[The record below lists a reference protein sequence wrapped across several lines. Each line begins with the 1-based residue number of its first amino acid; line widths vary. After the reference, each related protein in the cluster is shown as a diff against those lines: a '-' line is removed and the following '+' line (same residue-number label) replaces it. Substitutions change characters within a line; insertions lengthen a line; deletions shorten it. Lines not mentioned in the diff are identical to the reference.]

1 MNGRRLQLA
10 KLMAPDRDPAIANA
24 LKARAREL
32 ARLGLANET
41 RRNVFHFRE
50 TWRAQLAAMELHLD
64 VRKQVMRQRALQN
77 RTPSKLLPLPSG
89 FSGLLR

>member
-1 MNGRRLQLA
+1 LRFS
-10 KLMAPDRDPAIANA
+10 KLEAPDRDPALANA

-32 ARLGLANET
+32 VRLGLASET
-41 RRNVFHFRE
+41 RRNVFRFRE

-64 VRKQVMRQRALQN
+64 VRKQVMRQRALQS